1 MKEREYCV
9 ECDRDMSEIDN
20 DHLHDKYHMLA
31 DRVAFI
37 KMDINKIV
45 SEYLDIMLKLK
56 EDHDI
61 MRQYLKQ
68 DRGFQKWSAKMALA
82 NGRR

>member
-31 DRVAFI
+31 DRVAFM
-37 KMDINKIV
+37 KLDINKCPF
-45 SEYLDIMLKLK
+45 LK
-56 EDHDI
+56 
-61 MRQYLKQ
+61 Y
-68 DRGFQKWSAKMALA
+68 GFR
-82 NGRR
+82 NIYNF

>member
-1 MKEREYCV
+1 MKEREYCA
-9 ECDRDMSEIDN
+9 ECRRDLSEIDN
-20 DHLHDKYHMLA
+20 DYLHDRYHMLA
-31 DRVAFI
+31 DRVGHI
-37 KMDINKIV
+37 RMDLNKIM

-61 MRQYLKQ
+61 MRQYLQQ
-68 DRGFQKWSAKMALA
+68 DRGFQKWTAKMALT